1 MALILCQC
9 RDDSTSGGCGCSGS
23 RRRPGTAFCPIEKG
37 SIHIVDGKDA
47 MVRTLRALR
56 SETELSMNGM
66 RGSTNVK
73 ASQEHIY
80 NGEYI

>member
-1 MALILCQC
+1 
-9 RDDSTSGGCGCSGS
+9 
-23 RRRPGTAFCPIEKG
+23 
-37 SIHIVDGKDA
+37 